1 MESNR
6 SLINL
11 IIDFIYIF
19 QYDVI
24 FNKMTFS
31 NINLSNKAL
40 LIAVLVFLKVT
51 IWKLCNIVI
60 SEDLQKLND
69 LYHLIRKFLSFSRLY
84 LSLVNFFSI
93 QMKRVFA
100 FLYYT
105 ASFIVVIAI
114 GFCQSVLG
122 LCKWFCKC
130 FQCNNDLTQ
139 LIILQDFLNFT

>member
-1 MESNR
+1 MFRLMESKR

-40 LIAVLVFLKVT
+40 LIAVLVFLKVK
-51 IWKLCNIVI
+51 IWKLCNIVS
-60 SEDLQKLND
+60 SEDLLKLND
-69 LYHLIRKFLSFSRLY
+69 LYHLIRKFLNFSRLY
-84 LSLVNFFSI
+84 LSLVIFFSI
-93 QMKRVFA
+93 HMKRVFA

-105 ASFIVVIAI
+105 ASFTVVIAI
-114 GFCQSVLG
+114 AFCQSILG
-122 LCKWFCKC
+122 LRKWFCKC
-130 FQCNNDLTQ
+130 F
-139 LIILQDFLNFT
+139 